1 MKDMFFDQAHEFVVY
16 SMFGFLIGLDVT
28 AVYFIVTGVVRRVR
42 KYLRKKSNEDPLKGL
57 GRDVF

>member
-1 MKDMFFDQAHEFVVY
+1 
-16 SMFGFLIGLDVT
+16 MFGFLIGLDVT

-42 KYLRKKSNEDPLKGL
+42 KCLRKKSNEDPLKGL